1 MRVLVLALLF
11 TTGTLSGCKPETE
24 SRITESERRAMRDT
38 VDSITNRLAAA
49 ISSRNA
55 EAAAEYVP
63 RDERIVYVS
72 NGVPIRGREFVAI
85 LSDYY
90 QRLDSLTFA
99 WEKKEF
105 SFLEPNAVLMVGW
118 ATILATEKT
127 GKKTHDK
134 AVFTFA
140 YHRVGS
146 SWSMALAH
154 KASL

>member
-1 MRVLVLALLF
+1 MRRLLLALLF
-11 TTGTLSGCKPETE
+11 TAGILSGCKNETE
-24 SRITESERRAMRDT
+24 SRVTESERRAMRDT

-55 EAAAEYVP
+55 DAAAEYVP

-72 NGVPIRGREFVAI
+72 NGVPICGREYVAT

-90 QRLDSLTFA
+90 DRLDSLTFT
-99 WEKKEF
+99 WDKKEF

-118 ATILATEKT
+118 ASILAIDKT
-127 GKKTHDK
+127 GKTTQDK
-134 AVFTFA
+134 AIFTFA

-146 SWSMALAH
+146 TWTMAIAH
-154 KASL
+154 KSSL